1 MVESVGSEI
10 HIYAKKKYSST
21 KLLPTTIS
29 FLHCESDVSVSKIV
43 LGFKNITWKI
53 QFTTTHTHGLY
64 YQNIHTGLYKLATMP
79 RGWESTM
86 PTHFNFN
93 LQLTDVSNIHLI

>member
-43 LGFKNITWKI
+43 LGFKNIT
-53 QFTTTHTHGLY
+53 
-64 YQNIHTGLYKLATMP
+64 
-79 RGWESTM
+79 
-86 PTHFNFN
+86 
-93 LQLTDVSNIHLI
+93 